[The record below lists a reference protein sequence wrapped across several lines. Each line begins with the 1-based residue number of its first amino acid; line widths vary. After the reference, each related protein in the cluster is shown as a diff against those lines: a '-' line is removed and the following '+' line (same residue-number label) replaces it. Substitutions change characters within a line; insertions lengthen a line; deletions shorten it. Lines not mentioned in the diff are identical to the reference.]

1 MDYSDYQKLKNKSV
15 FKQLRFLIGNHPTL
29 AIILTG
35 LYISSMD
42 TKSRIKVIEDNR
54 QRIHDRYGKVGVS
67 IMNLAKTGFIEGYV
81 KWLSLYNVNKNPSQ
95 KGLIEFYEN
104 ILKDWQERSFFVQNF
119 MDISIITNNI
129 SSKINI
135 GKEVFFVFASGNA
148 IKITERAIDEIEKTG
163 LIRENKYHINNSNI
177 NSNKNEKVWIFEKSD

>member
-95 KGLIEFYEN
+95 KELIEFYEN